1 MEETE
6 TVQGI
11 ENINILKGVRKDT
24 ASIKQEILKKKK
36 KGNSDM
42 KKSKEG
48 CEIRL
53 RILLKKSGK
62 KD

>member
-24 ASIKQEILKKKK
+24 ASIKQEILKKKI

-48 CEIRL
+48 L
-53 RILLKKSGK
+53 
-62 KD
+62 

>member
-48 CEIRL
+48 L
-53 RILLKKSGK
+53 
-62 KD
+62 

>member
-36 KGNSDM
+36 KR
-42 KKSKEG
+42 KFRHEKIKR
-48 CEIRL
+48 RL
-53 RILLKKSGK
+53 
-62 KD
+62 

>member
-36 KGNSDM
+36 K
-42 KKSKEG
+42 KK
-48 CEIRL
+48 EIQT
-53 RILLKKSGK
+53 
-62 KD
+62 

>member
-36 KGNSDM
+36 K
-42 KKSKEG
+42 KRKFRHEK
-48 CEIRL
+48 IKRRL
-53 RILLKKSGK
+53 
-62 KD
+62 